1 MLDQELD
8 VRVAEDLGWRRAEK
22 RVQLQE
28 REERDAEDLGRGCAA
43 NTWDAED
50 FGASGAAHKCG

>member
-28 REERDAEDLGRGCAA
+28 REERDAEDLGLGCAA
-43 NTWDAED
+43 NTCDAED
-50 FGASGAAHKCG
+50 LGASGAAHKCG